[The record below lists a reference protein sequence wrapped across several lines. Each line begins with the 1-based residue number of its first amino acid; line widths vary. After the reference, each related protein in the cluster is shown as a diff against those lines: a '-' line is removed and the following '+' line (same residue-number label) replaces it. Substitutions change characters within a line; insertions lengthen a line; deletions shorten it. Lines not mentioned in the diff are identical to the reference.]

1 MSSALDFLRSLPD
14 EQAALYAAFINRS
27 AQLRMDIALDSGARV
42 RALQALVADTLRR
55 LQALRDQANDAARR
69 IAEKVAKIEAS
80 GDAESTEAAEK
91 RILWASD
98 HGLDLD
104 AMCQQLVA
112 DGDRPG
118 FAALRKV
125 LPWLIRAKHNPTSGQ
140 PGTAVDMTR
149 ALTEARS
156 KIATYERQLMT
167 DNERAMLEEQREC
180 TISMPL
186 MQDNFNKLEKAFQR
200 GDNPAAVQQ
209 GIKVEALWHWQGLP
223 NDGRPKG
230 SMHLQPEKAG
240 PQPQDMRVP
249 QRGDTSPYNPA
260 DAPYLVSGKTGQAV
274 TNPWT
279 PRDPQMID
287 SREWQTRDTV
297 MAEWERKSNG

>member
-1 MSSALDFLRSLPD
+1 
-14 EQAALYAAFINRS
+14 
-27 AQLRMDIALDSGARV
+27 
-42 RALQALVADTLRR
+42 LQALVADTLRR

-91 RILWASD
+91 RILWAAD

-104 AMCQQLVA
+104 AICQQLVA

-156 KIATYERQLMT
+156 KIADYQRQLMT
-167 DNERAMLEEQREC
+167 DDERAMLDEQQEC
-180 TISMPL
+180 SISMPL
-186 MQDNFNKLEKAFQR
+186 MQENFNKLGKAFQR
-200 GDNPAAVQQ
+200 ADNPAAVQA
-209 GIKVEALWHWQGLP
+209 GIKVEALFRWQGLP
-223 NDGRPKG
+223 GDSQQKG
-230 SMHLQPEKAG
+230 YLHLQPEQAG
-240 PQPQDMRVP
+240 PQPQSMRVP
-249 QRGDTSPYNPA
+249 QRGDTSPYTPA
-260 DAPYLVSGKTGQAV
+260 DAPYLVKDKAGQAV

-279 PRDPQMID
+279 PRDPQLIE
-287 SREWQTRDTV
+287 SGEWQQSRDSV